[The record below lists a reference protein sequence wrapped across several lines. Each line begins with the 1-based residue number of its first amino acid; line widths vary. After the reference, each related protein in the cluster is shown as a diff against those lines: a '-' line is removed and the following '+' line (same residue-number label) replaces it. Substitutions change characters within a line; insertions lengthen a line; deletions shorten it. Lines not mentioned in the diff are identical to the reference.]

1 MMVDFARYLERVGA
15 THRKALGQF
24 VTPSP
29 VARFMVEWVLSGNR
43 RALFDPA
50 FGLGAFYDQIDG
62 AADVSFHGN
71 EIDREA
77 LAYWLECQ
85 NAKKNVKVTNEDY
98 LLSWGA
104 SHTNIVC
111 NPPYMRF
118 QKFLHRKAVSKAFLR
133 HLNLPLPGYMNA
145 ASAFL
150 LKSLAELDGKGRLA
164 YVMPLEF
171 LNTGYGTVVKRR
183 LMEGG
188 HLVAIIKLD
197 CERETF
203 PDAVTS
209 AGIILYDASRR
220 YSSVAF
226 HSVKSLAALAGVLE
240 MAPVVRMEA
249 GGLDA
254 ESKWLSHFEARSF
267 SVAAELSM
275 PLFHYGRFSRGIA
288 TGANEF
294 FVLRP
299 SRARELGVDAAECVP
314 CIAKGAQIR
323 GPVFGAKEYDVL
335 AVADA
340 PVLLF
345 SAGGW
350 PSAAAARYIR
360 SGEEMGF
367 HKRFLT
373 RSRRPWYKTES
384 RQPAPL
390 LLGVFS
396 RGGYKVVRNFSGALH
411 LTCFH
416 GFQPNVFGMAHVD
429 RLFLYLLSSAGRE
442 IVSLSSRRYGDALDK
457 FEPNDLNGAA
467 VPCPG
472 LLEELSPEVVKR
484 AMAHVADAGEVPASV
499 DSHFARLKAAL
510 DEMGGRASR
519 RHVA

>member
-1 MMVDFARYLERVGA
+1 MVDFARYLERVGA
-15 THRKALGQF
+15 EHRRALGQF
-24 VTPSP
+24 VTPAP

-50 FGLGAFYDQIDG
+50 FGLGAFHDQLDG
-62 AADVSFHGN
+62 ADVPFHGN

-77 LAYWLECQ
+77 LAFWSEFASAKQ
-85 NAKKNVKVTNEDY
+85 NTKIANEDY
-98 LLSWGA
+98 LLSWGT

-183 LMEGG
+183 LVEGG

-226 HSVKSLAALAGVLE
+226 HCVKSLSALAGVLDT
-240 MAPVVRMEA
+240 APVVRMDA
-249 GGLDA
+249 RALDA

-267 SVAAELSM
+267 SVAAELST

-288 TGANEF
+288 TGANQF

-299 SRARELGVDAAECVP
+299 SRARELGVDATECVP
-314 CIAKGAQIR
+314 CIARGAQIR
-323 GPVFGAKEYDVL
+323 GPVFGAREHGVL
-335 AVADA
+335 AAADA

-345 SAGGW
+345 SASGR
-350 PSAAAARYIR
+350 PSAGAARYIR
-360 SGEEMGF
+360 NGERLGF

-373 RSRRPWYKTES
+373 KSRRPWYKTES

-396 RGGYKVVRNFSGALH
+396 RGGYKVVRNSSDALH

-416 GFQPNVFGMAHVD
+416 GFQPNVFGMAHID

-442 IVSLSSRRYGDALDK
+442 ILSLSRWRYGDALDK

-467 VPCPG
+467 VPSPG
-472 LLEELSPEVVKR
+472 VLEELSPEAVMR
-484 AMAHVADAGEVPASV
+484 AMAHVAEAGEVPASV
-499 DSHFARLKAAL
+499 DSHFARLKAAS
-510 DEMGGRASR
+510 DAMDGSGPR